1 VRRDLT
7 PLFDP
12 RSVAIV
18 GVSAD
23 ATKWG
28 YWFARDAAKAQH
40 RRRVFLVG
48 RSGGELFGLPVH
60 RSIAELPEA
69 PELVVLSVP
78 AHGLEQ
84 AVDESL
90 AAGAKALVAI
100 AAGLGEL
107 GPEGLERERAI
118 TARVRSAGAL
128 LVGPNCLGVFDASA
142 ELDLASNPLPGGPV
156 GFVSQSGN
164 IALETGLLLDDLG
177 LGYSRLVS
185 IGNQADVD
193 VAEVVASLAQ
203 HEPTRVIG
211 VYCED
216 FRDGRAFVETA
227 RTAGKP
233 VVLLTV
239 GRTAVGAR
247 AARSHTGALTSDLDV
262 VDAACR
268 TAGIHRVET
277 PRELVDVVQA
287 LLGRHRPRGR
297 RVAVVGDGGGYGAIA
312 SDLLGSHGLELPR
325 LASEAQDTLRALLPP
340 TATTANPVDLA
351 GAGEQD
357 TESFARATRV
367 LLEAEGIDTVLFTA
381 YFGGYS
387 VLSDELRERE
397 LDVARQLVAA
407 ADDTGRPLVVHM
419 MYWDTPPARALRA
432 AGVPVYRAIESA
444 VRGLA
449 AIGDEAAAA
458 RTPLPTLPAPDPPVA
473 GSGYAAA
480 RSALAAAGIPFGA
493 ARTVR
498 DRHEALA
505 AADEIGYPVVLKAL
519 GSLHKS
525 DAGAVVVGVTGR
537 DVLAATFD
545 GLARRLS
552 VPAYSVEASEDTAS
566 GFELLVGARHDPR
579 FGPVVVVGAG
589 GIHAE
594 TLRDTAVA
602 LAPVDESAAETL
614 LLSLACAPLLEG
626 ARGRP
631 PLDVGAAA
639 RAVAALS
646 RFAAAHPEIAEVEV
660 NPLLVRR
667 EGAVGLDAR
676 IVLGSGSS
684 LEPSR
689 DPTP

>member
-7 PLFDP
+7 PLFEP

-23 ATKWG
+23 PAKWG
-28 YWFARDAAKAQH
+28 YWFARDAVKGMH
-40 RRRVFLVG
+40 RRRVYLVG
-48 RSGGELFGLPVH
+48 RSGGELHGAPVH
-60 RSIAELPEA
+60 RTIAELPEA

-78 AHGLEQ
+78 AQGLEQ
-84 AVDESL
+84 AVDEAL

-107 GPEGLERERAI
+107 GPEGAERERAI
-118 TARVRSAGAL
+118 TARVRAAGAL

-142 ELDLASNPLPGGPV
+142 ELDLASNPLPGGPL

-164 IALETGLLLDDLG
+164 VALETGLLLEDLG

-193 VAEVVASLAQ
+193 VAEVLAALAE

-216 FRDGRAFVETA
+216 FRDGREFVETA

-287 LLGRHRPRGR
+287 LVAPHRPGGR

-312 SDLLGSHGLELPR
+312 SDLLLAHGLELEP
-325 LASEAQDTLRALLPP
+325 LGAGAQATLRSLLPP
-340 TATTANPVDLA
+340 TATTTNPVDLA

-357 TESFARATRV
+357 TASFASSTRV
-367 LLEAEGIDTVLFTA
+367 LLEAEDVDAVLFTA

-387 VLSDELRERE
+387 SQTDELRERE
-397 LDVARQLVAA
+397 LAVAEQLVTAVEE
-407 ADDTGRPLVVHM
+407 TGRPLVVHT
-419 MYWDTPPARALRA
+419 MYWDSPPARALRA

-449 AIGDEAAAA
+449 ALAADATAA
-458 RTPLPTLPAPDPPVA
+458 REPLPALPAPETPLTET
-473 GSGYAAA
+473 GYAAA
-480 RSALAAAGIPFGA
+480 REALAAAGIAFAA
-493 ARTVR
+493 ARTVVDR
-498 DRHEALA
+498 DAALA
-505 AADEIGYPVVLKAL
+505 AAAEIGYPVVLKAL

-525 DAGAVVVGVTGR
+525 DAGAVVVGVPGP
-537 DVLAATFD
+537 DALAAAIA
-545 GLARRLS
+545 GLAGRLS
-552 VPAYSVEASEDTAS
+552 VPAYSVEAAEDTAS
-566 GFELLVGARHDPR
+566 GFELLVGARRDPR

-594 TLRDTAVA
+594 VLRDTAVA
-602 LAPVDESAAETL
+602 PAPVAAAAAEAL
-614 LLSLACAPLLEG
+614 LCSLACAPVLQG

-631 PLDVGAAA
+631 PLDLAAA
-639 RAVAALS
+639 AEAVAALS
-646 RFAAAHPEIAEVEV
+646 RFAAAHPEIAELEV

-676 IVLGSGSS
+676 IVL
-684 LEPSR
+684 EER
-689 DPTP
+689 T